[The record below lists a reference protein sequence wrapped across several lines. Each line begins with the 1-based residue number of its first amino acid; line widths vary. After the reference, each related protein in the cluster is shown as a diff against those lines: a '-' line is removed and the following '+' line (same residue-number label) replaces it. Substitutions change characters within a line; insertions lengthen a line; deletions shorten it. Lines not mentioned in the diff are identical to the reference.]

1 MELFPGF
8 HTAARA
14 PLSVLVFFRTKPNA
28 LMTIEA
34 TWYLIIGGLLIAMA
48 LARKLI
54 AHLPMTGAMVY
65 LAVGFVLGPAGTG
78 LLTFDVASGAAVLRI
93 VTEAGLVISLFAIGM
108 HLRVPLR
115 DRLWRLPLRLGVGAM
130 LLTIAAMT
138 AIGYY
143 GLGLAPGLALIVAA
157 TLAPTDPVLAN
168 ELRPRAAGNSEPLR
182 FALSGEGGCND
193 GAAWPFM
200 LLGLA
205 LCGVEV
211 GGTTGVMGMNIG
223 AMTIGGMHIGSIDV
237 SGANSGGASGQILSF
252 SGFAANVAWGI
263 GSALAIGWVLGAGV
277 VSLVTRVRLR
287 FDLALGVEGFLALGL
302 MSACYGAAQLLHGY
316 GFVAVFVAGVALRH
330 QELRATGTHTA
341 PTAALEKVEHGERDK
356 AARTPELAH
365 AFIAESM
372 MAFAVEIEQTVEL
385 VLMLLI
391 GSVVSAHWRE
401 LLQWHAIWPALA
413 LLFVVRPLCT
423 LVALAGSSA
432 TWPQRLLAGWLGI
445 RGVGAFYYLL
455 FAIEHL
461 QRVAQDAALAVVM
474 AAIVGSV
481 LLHGVSATL
490 LLDRYL
496 RAPRE
501 P

>member
-1 MELFPGF
+1 
-8 HTAARA
+8 
-14 PLSVLVFFRTKPNA
+14 
-28 LMTIEA
+28 MTVEA

-65 LAVGFVLGPAGTG
+65 LAVGFVLGPAGFG
-78 LLTFDVASGAAVLRI
+78 LLAPQLTRGAQALRL

-115 DRLWRLPLRLGVGAM
+115 DRLWRLPLRLGTGAM

-138 AIGYY
+138 AIAYF
-143 GLGLAPGLALIVAA
+143 GLGLSAGLALIVAA
-157 TLAPTDPVLAN
+157 ALAPTDPVLAN
-168 ELRPRAAGNSEPLR
+168 ELRPREAGDADPLR

-205 LCGVEV
+205 WCGVEV
-211 GGTTGVMGMNIG
+211 GGAAGMLGSAHITTV
-223 AMTIGGMHIGSIDV
+223 T
-237 SGANSGGASGQILSF
+237 
-252 SGFAANVAWGI
+252 GFAAALLWGI
-263 GSALAIGWVLGAGV
+263 GSALAIGWLLGAGV
-277 VSLVTRVRLR
+277 VALVTRLRLR
-287 FDLALGVEGFLALGL
+287 FDVAVGVEGFLALGL
-302 MSACYGAAQLLHGY
+302 MSACYGAAQLVHGY
-316 GFVAVFVAGVALRH
+316 AFVAVFVAGVALRH
-330 QELRATGTHTA
+330 QELRATGDDTA
-341 PTAALEKVEHGERDK
+341 PTEVLEKVEHGELEK

-365 AFIAESM
+365 AYIAESM

-401 LLQWHAIWPALA
+401 LLEWRAIWPALA
-413 LLFVVRPLCT
+413 LLLVVRPLSA
-423 LVALAGSSA
+423 LAALAGSSA

-445 RGVGAFYYLL
+445 RGVGAFYYLM
-455 FAIEHL
+455 FAIERL

-496 RAPRE
+496 RTPRTK
-501 P
+501 

>member
-1 MELFPGF
+1 
-8 HTAARA
+8 
-14 PLSVLVFFRTKPNA
+14 
-28 LMTIEA
+28 MTIEA
-34 TWYLIIGGLLIAMA
+34 TWYLIIGALLIAMA

-65 LAVGFVLGPAGTG
+65 LAVGFVLGPTGTG
-78 LLTFDVASGAAVLRI
+78 LLTFDVTSGASVLRI

-157 TLAPTDPVLAN
+157 ALAPTDPVLAN
-168 ELRPRAAGNSEPLR
+168 ELRPRAAGDSEPLR

-211 GGTTGVMGMNIG
+211 GGMTGVTGIDLAGVILGG
-223 AMTIGGMHIGSIDV
+223 AHSGS
-237 SGANSGGASGQILSF
+237 ASGQILSF
-252 SGFAANVAWGI
+252 TGFAASVAWGVV
-263 GSALAIGWVLGAGV
+263 SALAIGWVLGAGV
-277 VSLVTRVRLR
+277 VALVTRLRLR

-316 GFVAVFVAGVALRH
+316 AFVAVFVAGVALRH
-330 QELRATGTHTA
+330 RELRATGKHTA
-341 PTAALEKVEHGERDK
+341 PTAALGKVEHGERDK

-365 AFIAESM
+365 AYVAESM

-432 TWPQRLLAGWLGI
+432 TWPQRFLAGWLGI

-461 QRVAQDAALAVVM
+461 RRVAQDAALAVVM

-490 LLDRYL
+490 LLERYL

>member
-1 MELFPGF
+1 
-8 HTAARA
+8 
-14 PLSVLVFFRTKPNA
+14 
-28 LMTIEA
+28 MTIEA

-54 AHLPMTGAMVY
+54 AHLPMTGAMIY

-78 LLTFDVASGAAVLRI
+78 LLTFDVTSGAGVLRI
-93 VTEAGLVISLFAIGM
+93 ITEAGLVISLFAIGM
-108 HLRVPLR
+108 HLRVPLL

-157 TLAPTDPVLAN
+157 ALAPTDPVLAN
-168 ELRPRAAGNSEPLR
+168 ELRPRAAGDSEPLR

-211 GGTTGVMGMNIG
+211 GGLNIG
-223 AMTIGGMHIGSIDV
+223 
-237 SGANSGGASGQILSF
+237 GANSGASGQIVSLT
-252 SGFAANVAWGI
+252 GFAAGVVWGVA
-263 GSALAIGWVLGAGV
+263 SALAIGWALGAGV
-277 VSLVTRVRLR
+277 VALVTRVRLR
-287 FDLALGVEGFLALGL
+287 FDLALGVEGFLAIGL
-302 MSACYGAAQLLHGY
+302 MSACYGAAQLVHGY
-316 GFVAVFVAGVALRH
+316 AFVAVFVAGVALRH
-330 QELRATGTHTA
+330 QELRATGKHTA
-341 PTAALEKVEHGERDK
+341 PTVALEKVEHGERDK

-365 AFIAESM
+365 AYIAESM

-401 LLQWHAIWPALA
+401 LLEWRAIWPALA

-455 FAIEHL
+455 FAIERL

-496 RAPRE
+496 KAPRE

>member
-1 MELFPGF
+1 
-8 HTAARA
+8 
-14 PLSVLVFFRTKPNA
+14 
-28 LMTIEA
+28 
-34 TWYLIIGGLLIAMA
+34 
-48 LARKLI
+48 
-54 AHLPMTGAMVY
+54 
-65 LAVGFVLGPAGTG
+65 
-78 LLTFDVASGAAVLRI
+78 
-93 VTEAGLVISLFAIGM
+93 
-108 HLRVPLR
+108 
-115 DRLWRLPLRLGVGAM
+115 
-130 LLTIAAMT
+130 
-138 AIGYY
+138 
-143 GLGLAPGLALIVAA
+143 
-157 TLAPTDPVLAN
+157 
-168 ELRPRAAGNSEPLR
+168 
-182 FALSGEGGCND
+182 
-193 GAAWPFM
+193 M

-211 GGTTGVMGMNIG
+211 GGMTGVTGIDLAGVILGG
-223 AMTIGGMHIGSIDV
+223 AH
-237 SGANSGGASGQILSF
+237 SGNASGQILSF
-252 SGFAANVAWGI
+252 TGFAASVAWGVV
-263 GSALAIGWVLGAGV
+263 SALAIGWVLGAGV
-277 VSLVTRVRLR
+277 VALVTRVRLR

-316 GFVAVFVAGVALRH
+316 AFVAVFVAGVALRH
-330 QELRATGTHTA
+330 QELRATGKHTA
-341 PTAALEKVEHGERDK
+341 PTVALEKVEHGERDK

-365 AFIAESM
+365 AYIAESM

-432 TWPQRLLAGWLGI
+432 TWPQRFLAGWLGI

-461 QRVAQDAALAVVM
+461 RRVAQDAALAVVM

-490 LLDRYL
+490 LLERYL

>member
-1 MELFPGF
+1 
-8 HTAARA
+8 
-14 PLSVLVFFRTKPNA
+14 
-28 LMTIEA
+28 MTVEA

-65 LAVGFVLGPAGTG
+65 LVVGFVLGPAGTG
-78 LLTFDVASGAAVLRI
+78 LLMQDLASGAQVLRLI
-93 VTEAGLVISLFAIGM
+93 TEAGLVISLFAIGM

-138 AIGYY
+138 TIAHY

-157 TLAPTDPVLAN
+157 ALAPTDPVLAN
-168 ELRPRAAGNSEPLR
+168 ELRPRVAGDAEPLR

-205 LCGVEV
+205 LCGVDV
-211 GGTTGVMGMNIG
+211 GSMLGAGGKTGG
-223 AMTIGGMHIGSIDV
+223 DV
-237 SGANSGGASGQILSF
+237 ASF
-252 SGFAANVAWGI
+252 SGFAVSVAWGI
-263 GSALAIGWVLGAGV
+263 GSALATGWMLGAGV
-277 VSLVTRVRLR
+277 VALVTRMRLR
-287 FDLALGVEGFLALGL
+287 FDVALGVEGFLALGL

-316 GFVAVFVAGVALRH
+316 AFVAVFVAGVALRH
-330 QELRATGTHTA
+330 QELRATGGHTA
-341 PTAALEKVEHGERDK
+341 PDVVLEKVEHGERDK

-365 AFIAESM
+365 AYVAESM
-372 MAFAVEIEQTVEL
+372 MGFAVEIEQTVEL

-401 LLQWHAIWPALA
+401 LLEWRALWPALA

-423 LVALAGSSA
+423 LAALAGSSA

-455 FAIEHL
+455 FAIERL

-481 LLHGVSATL
+481 LLHGISATL
-490 LLDRYL
+490 LLERYL
-496 RAPRE
+496 RAPHTR
-501 P
+501 

>member
-1 MELFPGF
+1 
-8 HTAARA
+8 
-14 PLSVLVFFRTKPNA
+14 
-28 LMTIEA
+28 MTVEA

-65 LAVGFVLGPAGTG
+65 LAVGFGLGPAGIG
-78 LLTFDVASGAAVLRI
+78 LLSPDLAHGAQMLRL
-93 VTEAGLVISLFAIGM
+93 VTETGLVISLFAIGM

-138 AIGYY
+138 ALTHY

-157 TLAPTDPVLAN
+157 ALAPTDPVLAN
-168 ELRPRAAGNSEPLR
+168 ELRPRAAGDAEPLR

-211 GGTTGVMGMNIG
+211 SGTGVIG
-223 AMTIGGMHIGSIDV
+223 VGGITGGS
-237 SGANSGGASGQILSF
+237 AQSGGEIASF
-252 SGFAANVAWGI
+252 AGFT
-263 GSALAIGWVLGAGV
+263 SALAWGLGSAIAIGWLLGAGV
-277 VSLVTRVRLR
+277 VALVTRLRLR
-287 FDLALGVEGFLALGL
+287 FDVALGVEGFLALGL

-316 GFVAVFVAGVALRH
+316 AFVAVFVAGVALRH
-330 QELRATGTHTA
+330 QELRATGGHTA
-341 PTAALEKVEHGERDK
+341 PTEVLEKVERGERDK

-365 AFIAESM
+365 AYMAESM
-372 MAFAVEIEQTVEL
+372 MAFAVEIEHTVEL

-401 LLQWHAIWPALA
+401 VIEWRAIWPALA

-455 FAIEHL
+455 FAIERL

-496 RAPRE
+496 RGPRDG
-501 P
+501 

>member
-1 MELFPGF
+1 MIETMWFLVVGGVLIFMGLASSTFKHLPVSTAMCYLAIGF
-8 HTAARA
+8 
-14 PLSVLVFFRTKPNA
+14 
-28 LMTIEA
+28 
-34 TWYLIIGGLLIAMA
+34 AMGPA
-48 LARKLI
+48 LAN
-54 AHLPMTGAMVY
+54 
-65 LAVGFVLGPAGTG
+65 
-78 LLTFDVASGAAVLRI
+78 LLTLDLATDATVLRRI
-93 VTEAGLVISLFAIGM
+93 TEVAMLVSLFAIGLR
-108 HLRVPLR
+108 LRVPPT
-115 DRLWRLPLRLGVGAM
+115 DRIWLLPVRLGFVAM
-130 LLTIAAMT
+130 ILTVAALTLFGVYVLGLSWGPALLLAAM
-138 AIGYY
+138 
-143 GLGLAPGLALIVAA
+143 
-157 TLAPTDPVLAN
+157 LAPTDPVLAN
-168 ELRPRAAGNSEPLR
+168 ELRPRAAGDSEPLR

-211 GGTTGVMGMNIG
+211 GGTADAIG
-223 AMTIGGMHIGSIDV
+223 ANG
-237 SGANSGGASGQILSF
+237 GGAGGSMESIVSF
-252 SGFAANVAWGI
+252 TGFAASVAWGI
-263 GSALAIGWVLGAGV
+263 ASALAIGWALGAGV
-277 VSLVTRVRLR
+277 VALVTRLRLR

-302 MSACYGAAQLLHGY
+302 MSACYGAAQLVHGY
-316 GFVAVFVAGVALRH
+316 AFVAVFVAGVALRH
-330 QELRATGTHTA
+330 QELRATGTHTV
-341 PTAALEKVEHGERDK
+341 PTAALEKVERGARNK
-356 AARTPELAH
+356 AARSPELAH

-372 MAFAVEIEQTVEL
+372 MAFAVEVEQTVER

-401 LLQWHAIWPALA
+401 LLDWRAVWPALA

-455 FAIEHL
+455 FAIERLH
-461 QRVAQDAALAVVM
+461 RVAQDAALAVVM

>member
-1 MELFPGF
+1 
-8 HTAARA
+8 
-14 PLSVLVFFRTKPNA
+14 
-28 LMTIEA
+28 
-34 TWYLIIGGLLIAMA
+34 
-48 LARKLI
+48 
-54 AHLPMTGAMVY
+54 
-65 LAVGFVLGPAGTG
+65 
-78 LLTFDVASGAAVLRI
+78 
-93 VTEAGLVISLFAIGM
+93 
-108 HLRVPLR
+108 
-115 DRLWRLPLRLGVGAM
+115 M

-138 AIGYY
+138 ALAHY

-157 TLAPTDPVLAN
+157 ALAPTDPVLAN
-168 ELRPRAAGNSEPLR
+168 ELRPRAAGDAEPLR

-211 GGTTGVMGMNIG
+211 SGTGVIG
-223 AMTIGGMHIGSIDV
+223 VGGITGGS
-237 SGANSGGASGQILSF
+237 AQSGGEIASF
-252 SGFAANVAWGI
+252 AGFT
-263 GSALAIGWVLGAGV
+263 SALAWGLGSAIAIGWLLGAGV
-277 VSLVTRVRLR
+277 VALVTRLRLR
-287 FDLALGVEGFLALGL
+287 FDVALGVEGFLALGL

-316 GFVAVFVAGVALRH
+316 AFVAVFVAGVALRH
-330 QELRATGTHTA
+330 QELRATGGHTA
-341 PTAALEKVEHGERDK
+341 PTEVLEKVERGERDK

-365 AFIAESM
+365 AYMAESM
-372 MAFAVEIEQTVEL
+372 MAFAVEIEHTVEL

-401 LLQWHAIWPALA
+401 VIEWRAIWPALA

-455 FAIEHL
+455 FAIERL

-496 RAPRE
+496 RGPRDG
-501 P
+501 

>member
-1 MELFPGF
+1 
-8 HTAARA
+8 
-14 PLSVLVFFRTKPNA
+14 
-28 LMTIEA
+28 MTLEA

-48 LARKLI
+48 LARTLI

-65 LAVGFVLGPAGTG
+65 LAVGFALGPAGTG
-78 LLTFDVASGAAVLRI
+78 LLTPDLASRASALRL

-138 AIGYY
+138 ALAYY
-143 GLGLAPGLALIVAA
+143 GLGLPAGLALIVAA
-157 TLAPTDPVLAN
+157 ALAPTDPVLAN
-168 ELRPRAAGNSEPLR
+168 ELRPRAAGDAEPLR

-211 GGTTGVMGMNIG
+211 SGTTGMIG
-223 AMTIGGMHIGSIDV
+223 ASGS
-237 SGANSGGASGQILSF
+237 ATSGGASGQIASL
-252 SGFAANVAWGI
+252 SGFASSVAWGI
-263 GSALAIGWVLGAGV
+263 VSALAIGWVLGAGV
-277 VSLVTRVRLR
+277 VALVTRVRLR
-287 FDLALGVEGFLALGL
+287 FDLSLGVEGFLALGL
-302 MSACYGAAQLLHGY
+302 MSACYGAAQLVHGY
-316 GFVAVFVAGVALRH
+316 AFVAVFVAGVALRH
-330 QELRATGTHTA
+330 QELRATGGHTA
-341 PTAALEKVEHGERDK
+341 PTAVLEKVEHGERDK

-365 AFIAESM
+365 AYIAESM

-401 LLQWHAIWPALA
+401 LIEWRAIWPALA

-423 LVALAGSSA
+423 LIALAGSSA

-455 FAIEHL
+455 FAIERL

-490 LLDRYL
+490 LLERYL